1 MKCIIN
7 SKRYD
12 TETAQRIAAWDSR
25 HPVTDF
31 HHEEESLYRTAGG
44 NWFLHWEGGP
54 LSSRRLCVGR
64 EYHPNNGITPLS
76 EPEVLAWLERCNL
89 PDIVEKWFPSHIQ
102 DA

>member
-1 MKCIIN
+1 MKSIIS

-25 HPVTDF
+25 HPVNDF
-31 HHEEESLYRTAGG
+31 HREEESLYRTASG
-44 NWFLHWEGGP
+44 NWFLHWEGDA

-64 EYHPNNGITPLS
+64 EYHANSGITPLS
-76 EPEVLAWLERCNL
+76 EPKVLEWLERRNL
-89 PDIVEKWFPSHIQ
+89 PEVVEKWFPSQIQ